1 MNVFGLC
8 ISGDVYIY
16 YLWNKKFERL
26 VGPLDKIVTVSVV
39 KYNVILSLFKTT
51 SWRHSIQE
59 TRCQDVGCFILYLI
73 LFPSFEL
80 IFSIVEFGWIRDTT
94 IFPYRCYVRD
104 TLKDV
109 YLSQLPHIFIKRLAK
124 LTVRCEPL
132 VL

>member
-39 KYNVILSLFKTT
+39 KYNVILSLLKRRRDVILFKRRVAKTLA
-51 SWRHSIQE
+51 
-59 TRCQDVGCFILYLI
+59 VFILYLI

-80 IFSIVEFGWIRDTT
+80 IFSIVEFG
-94 IFPYRCYVRD
+94 
-104 TLKDV
+104 
-109 YLSQLPHIFIKRLAK
+109 
-124 LTVRCEPL
+124 
-132 VL
+132 